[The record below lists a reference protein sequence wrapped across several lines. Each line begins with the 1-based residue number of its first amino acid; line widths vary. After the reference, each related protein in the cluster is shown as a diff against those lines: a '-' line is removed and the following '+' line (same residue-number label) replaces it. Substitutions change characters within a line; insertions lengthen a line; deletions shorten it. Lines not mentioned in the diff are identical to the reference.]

1 MRLLITGATGFIGGS
16 LVDLLSPHH
25 ELVCL
30 ISDRGRAKPYPNVV
44 WVEQDLGKPF
54 DGKKVPVPIDGI
66 IHLAQSRHY
75 REFPERSWDIFDV
88 NIRSTFSLLEY
99 GRKVGIQKFIYASS
113 GGIYGYSYEKF
124 VETDSTT
131 PINFYLTSKYCAEL
145 LIGNYEPFFATAVF
159 RFFFVYGAG
168 QEGMLI
174 PRLLSSI
181 RQGEPVV
188 VFGKDGVRINPI
200 HIRDAVKVFPP
211 SLDSPVTGV
220 FNVAGDEIV
229 SIKELAEVIGGLM
242 ERSPRF
248 VYERGTISGD
258 IIGDNSR
265 MKSVLGVIPEVSL
278 RQGISEMM
286 ESVKK
291 TR

>member
-16 LVDLLSPHH
+16 LVDLLSPYH

-30 ISDRGRAKPYPNVV
+30 VSDRGKARPCPNVV
-44 WVEQDLGKPF
+44 WVEQDLGGPLDEKRIPT
-54 DGKKVPVPIDGI
+54 PIDGI

-88 NIRSTFSLLEY
+88 NIRSTLSLLEY

-124 VETDSTT
+124 VETDSTN

-145 LIGNYEPFFATAVF
+145 LIGNYEPFFATVVF
-159 RFFFVYGAG
+159 RFFFVYGVG

-174 PRLLSSI
+174 PRLLNSI

-188 VFGKDGVRINPI
+188 VFGKDGVRMNPI
-200 HIRDAVKVFPP
+200 HIRDAIKVFPS
-211 SLDSPVTGV
+211 SLDGPVTGV

-229 SIKELAEVIGGLM
+229 SIKELAEVIGSLI
-242 ERSPRF
+242 EQSPRF
-248 VYERGTISGD
+248 VYERSTISGD